1 MPRRASALAA
11 AATNSKQC
19 FDDDKISDMRLSL
32 DQVDDAE
39 EKVKLGKWA
48 LLIRMKKAFHGR
60 YIH

>member
-1 MPRRASALAA
+1 LAA